1 VTSTEPTWRAISEP
15 DLPSLVALT
24 KRVLAEDGG
33 LPVAG
38 DEPFLRRRYLDGVIA
53 STAAFMDADLVAAAA
68 VRPVGDGTIAASVGR
83 IAAGVGMVDPVWR
96 ERGLGGH
103 LLDWALT
110 QAGDVPVRM
119 ETESLTPAADALM
132 HDRGLR
138 QTFAEDVMR
147 FDLVQEP
154 PAVHPPADV
163 MLIEWSS
170 ELGNRFFGVYE
181 AAFRERPGFPGWSAG
196 QWIEWISDDEDF
208 APEWTL
214 LATREGTDL
223 GFVASARGAWIVQV
237 GTTAAARGIK
247 IGAALTAEALRRMR
261 AGGETEAL
269 LDVNVDN
276 PGAIRVYER
285 LGFAHIGRRAR
296 YERVT

>member
-1 VTSTEPTWRAISEP
+1 VYGVRVTSTEPTWRAICEA

-24 KRVLAEDGG
+24 KRVLAADGG
-33 LPVAG
+33 LPLAG

-53 STAAFMDADLVAAAA
+53 STAAFVHADLVAAAA
-68 VRPVGDGTIAASVGR
+68 VRPVGDGTIAA
-83 IAAGVGMVDPVWR
+83 GVGLVDPAWR
-96 ERGLGGH
+96 GRGLGGH

-110 QAGDVPVRM
+110 QAGEVPVQM
-119 ETESLTPAADALM
+119 ETESLTAAADAM
-132 HDRGLR
+132 MRDRGLR
-138 QTFAEDVMR
+138 QTLAEYVMR
-147 FDLVQEP
+147 FDLAQEP
-154 PAVHPPADV
+154 PAVHLPADV
-163 MLIEWSS
+163 TLTEWSS
-170 ELGNRFFGVYE
+170 QLGERFFGVYE
-181 AAFRERPGFPGWSAG
+181 AAFRERPGFPGWSAR

-214 LATREGTDL
+214 VATREGTDL

-237 GTTAAARGIK
+237 GTTPAARGTG

-276 PGAIRVYER
+276 PGATRVYER
-285 LGFAHIGRRAR
+285 LGFARIGRRAR
-296 YERVT
+296 YGRVK

>member
-132 HDRGLR
+132 RDRGLR

-237 GTTAAARGIK
+237 GTTAAARGTS